1 MLNVTLNDNCNDEL
15 LETINIPKSQGPR
28 QSQNCRSSDNGQD
41 VGTDSSNDL
50 FLKEGLARLDRDI
63 MTMKGENAQDID
75 NIDKRIRDMIKEN
88 ETLKDVVKK
97 QADKIYRLQNS
108 IDKSDSAL
116 VEFMAEI
123 RCEIKTLTDENHQ
136 TKQNSQNLIEVKK
149 DISEIDTV
157 ISSLA
162 TETGNNSTKIQSV
175 KEDINALK
183 ISEKSVDSRITRLE
197 DSKFSGVDALRANLK
212 LVRKDIYDL
221 NDEIDTV
228 KSDIKVNNRS
238 ISDLHKSGDMKKTK
252 TKTKNYPKSPK
263 ISTDSDIDL
272 ISFVSPKRLSK
283 FQMAELTDKE
293 QRKSTTEHQ
302 YRGKKDIVTDNST
315 NIDTVIDD
323 SSMSEFSSFEMSK
336 TIENHG
342 KKQTQNQFSPEH
354 IEVVISSDQNMVSLN
369 NFRGVSDKRVERLYV
384 GGIRKDCTESDM
396 RAFLLENNVKFTYIR
411 FFTKGL
417 YSNSA
422 QLNVRHSE
430 KERVYDSNFWPDG
443 IFFKRWLSRRQ
454 LQERTSYKNEKYGN

>member
-1 MLNVTLNDNCNDEL
+1 M
-15 LETINIPKSQGPR
+15 TI
-28 QSQNCRSSDNGQD
+28 
-41 VGTDSSNDL
+41 
-50 FLKEGLARLDRDI
+50 
-63 MTMKGENAQDID
+63 KGENAPDID
-75 NIDKRIRDMIKEN
+75 NIDRRIRDMIKEN

-108 IDKSDSAL
+108 IDKSDSVL
-116 VEFMAEI
+116 VEFMADK

-136 TKQNSQNLIEVKK
+136 TKQNSQNLIEVKQ
-149 DISEIDTV
+149 DISEINTV

-175 KEDINALK
+175 KEDIDALK
-183 ISEKSVDSRITRLE
+183 ITEKSVDSRITRLE

-221 NDEIDTV
+221 NDEIDTI

-293 QRKSTTEHQ
+293 QAESTTEHQ
-302 YRGKKDIVTDNST
+302 YRGK
-315 NIDTVIDD
+315 
-323 SSMSEFSSFEMSK
+323 
-336 TIENHG
+336 
-342 KKQTQNQFSPEH
+342 
-354 IEVVISSDQNMVSLN
+354 N
-369 NFRGVSDKRVERLYV
+369 NY
-384 GGIRKDCTESDM
+384 
-396 RAFLLENNVKFTYIR
+396 
-411 FFTKGL
+411 
-417 YSNSA
+417 
-422 QLNVRHSE
+422 
-430 KERVYDSNFWPDG
+430 
-443 IFFKRWLSRRQ
+443 
-454 LQERTSYKNEKYGN
+454 